1 MKVMSF
7 VYNALVIARDI
18 AKVGIPI
25 LEMMLQ
31 KDINKDGVIGN
42 GNAGTSAGNGAGNG
56 FGAS

>member
-1 MKVMSF
+1 MKVVSF
-7 VYNALVIARDI
+7 LYNALVVARDI

-42 GNAGTSAGNGAGNG
+42 VNANTGAGAG
-56 FGAS
+56 STGAVNK